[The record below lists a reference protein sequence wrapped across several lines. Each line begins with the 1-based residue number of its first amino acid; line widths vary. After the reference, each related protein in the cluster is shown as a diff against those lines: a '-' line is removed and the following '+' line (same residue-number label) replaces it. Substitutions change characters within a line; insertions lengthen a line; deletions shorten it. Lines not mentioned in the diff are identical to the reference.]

1 MISLKCSGCGSS
13 SYKTNKVNSVNL
25 KSVPNHLNDKGT
37 ESTPTFKGALNCSGC
52 GSSKN
57 KLGKNLDKNV

>member
-13 SYKTNKVNSVNL
+13 SSTINPGNL
-25 KSVPNHLNDKGT
+25 KSVSNHLNDKGT
-37 ESTPTFKGALNCSGC
+37 ESTPKFKGALNCSGC

-57 KLGKNLDKNV
+57 KLGKNLDKTI